1 MNIEI
6 EKMTRITIS
15 EELEQKLSLI
25 KSSIWNIKFDRGLE
39 STVGYLVDQYEVF
52 KDVSGQI
59 KVLENKILEI
69 IDKKIE
75 EGVTKALKKVIQN
88 ILAF

>member
-1 MNIEI
+1 
-6 EKMTRITIS
+6 MTRITIS

-25 KSSIWNIKFDRGLE
+25 KSNIWNIKYDRGLE

-69 IDKKIE
+69 IDNKIE